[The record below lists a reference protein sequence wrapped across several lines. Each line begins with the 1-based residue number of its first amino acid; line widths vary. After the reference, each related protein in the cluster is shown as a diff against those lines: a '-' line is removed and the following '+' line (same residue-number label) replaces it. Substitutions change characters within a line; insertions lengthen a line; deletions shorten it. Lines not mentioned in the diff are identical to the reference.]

1 MPPASPAP
9 SKKVMPRSTAPRISR
24 IASGLVPPFVSPKR
38 PLLPPP
44 SPMTLETSP
53 DWPRATYSMGNPHA
67 FAIIAQALEEPPP
80 RCEFSR
86 MASLPNR
93 PKGRSIKNLRM
104 VWGFASRYRGH
115 LAVAA
120 LALAI
125 AAGATVSIPWGFKF
139 VIDKGFGPGA
149 GNPHTIAP
157 WFERLLGVVAVLALA
172 TATRYYFV
180 SWIGERTVAD
190 IRLAVH
196 RNLLRLSPGF
206 FEENRPAE
214 ITSRITVDTT
224 IIEQVVGTTV
234 SVALRNTVMGLACV
248 GILFALAPKLAAMM
262 LLGVPL
268 VVAPI
273 IFLGRKVRQVST
285 RSQDRIADVGTV
297 TSEVLGAMKILQAFN
312 QEGREASRFGQAVER
327 VFATAKK
334 RMLLRAIMTA
344 IVIFM
349 IFGAITMVIWQGA
362 IDVAAGRI
370 TGGTIAA
377 FVLYG
382 GLLAGAFGNLSEV
395 YCDLLRAAGAS
406 ERLSELLEAQPD
418 IHAPANP
425 AKLPEPARGE
435 LAFEQDT
442 FHYPTRP
449 ETSALDGFDLVVR
462 ARERLA
468 VVGPS
473 GAGKTTLFQLAERFY
488 DPQAGRILI
497 DGVDLRDA
505 DPADVRQ
512 RIAMV
517 PQETVMFAASARD
530 NLRYGNWGA
539 TEEQLWQAARD
550 ANAEDF
556 LRALPQGLDTFMGEG
571 GARLSGGQRQRI
583 AIARALLRD
592 APLLLLDEATSA
604 LDAESERLVQD
615 ALDRLMAD
623 RTTIVIAHRLA
634 TVRAADRIV
643 VMDAGRIVEEG
654 THASLNARGG
664 LYARLARLQFEDR
677 AA

>member
-1 MPPASPAP
+1 MA
-9 SKKVMPRSTAPRISR
+9 
-24 IASGLVPPFVSPKR
+24 
-38 PLLPPP
+38 
-44 SPMTLETSP
+44 TSP
-53 DWPRATYSMGNPHA
+53 QS
-67 FAIIAQALEEPPP
+67 
-80 RCEFSR
+80 
-86 MASLPNR
+86 R

-104 VWGFASRYRGH
+104 VWSFAAHYR
-115 LAVAA
+115 ARIACAA
-120 LALAI
+120 LALLV
-125 AAGATVSIPWGFKF
+125 AAAAATSIPFGLKL

-149 GNPHTIAP
+149 GEPHHIAK
-157 WFERLLGVVAVLALA
+157 WFEGLLGVVVLMGVA
-172 TATRYYFV
+172 TAFRYYFV
-180 SWIGERTVAD
+180 SWLGERTVAD

-214 ITSRITVDTT
+214 ITSRLTVDTT
-224 IIEQVVGTTV
+224 IIEQVVGTTI
-234 SVALRNTVMGLACV
+234 SVALRNTIMALVCV
-248 GILFALAPKLAAMM
+248 VIMFVLAPKLAGLMM
-262 LLGVPL
+262 LGVPI
-268 VVAPI
+268 VMGPI
-273 IFLGRKVRQVST
+273 ILLARRVRAISVK
-285 RSQDRIADVGTV
+285 SQDRIADVGTV
-297 TSEVLGAMKILQAFN
+297 TSEVLGAMKIVQAFN
-312 QEGREASRFGQAVER
+312 QQGREATRFADAVQK
-327 VFATAKK
+327 VFGTAK
-334 RMLLRAIMTA
+334 RRILVRSCMTA
-344 IVIFM
+344 I
-349 IFGAITMVIWQGA
+349 AIVLMFSAIVSVIWLGA
-362 IDVAAGRI
+362 IDVSAGRM

-382 GLLAGAFGNLSEV
+382 GLLAGGLGNLSEV
-395 YCDLLRAAGAS
+395 YGDLLRASGAS
-406 ERLSELLEAQPD
+406 ERLSELLHAEPD
-418 IHAPANP
+418 IGAPANP
-425 AKLPEPARGE
+425 TALPEPARGD
-435 LAFEQDT
+435 LAFENVT

-449 ETSALDGFDLVVR
+449 ETSALNDFSLVVKP
-462 ARERLA
+462 RERLA

-473 GAGKTTLFQLAERFY
+473 GAGKTTIFQLAERFY
-488 DPQAGRILI
+488 DPQNGRVLL

-517 PQETVMFAASARD
+517 PQETIMFASSARD
-530 NLRYGNWGA
+530 NLRYGNWNA
-539 TEEQLWQAARD
+539 SEDEIWQAARD

-556 LRALPQGLDTFMGEG
+556 LRALPDGLDTFMGEG

-643 VMDAGRIVEEG
+643 VMEGGRIVEEG
-654 THASLNARGG
+654 THATLNARGG

>member
-1 MPPASPAP
+1 MATTP
-9 SKKVMPRSTAPRISR
+9 TA
-24 IASGLVPPFVSPKR
+24 
-38 PLLPPP
+38 
-44 SPMTLETSP
+44 
-53 DWPRATYSMGNPHA
+53 
-67 FAIIAQALEEPPP
+67 
-80 RCEFSR
+80 
-86 MASLPNR
+86 R

-104 VWGFASRYRGH
+104 VWGFALNYPGH
-115 LAVAA
+115 IAIAA
-120 LALAI
+120 LALVV
-125 AAGATVSIPWGFKF
+125 AAAATSGVPYAFKLI
-139 VIDKGFGPGA
+139 IDKGFAPGA
-149 GNPHTIAP
+149 GTMRDLAR
-157 WFERLLGVVAVLALA
+157 WFEYLLFLVAVMALA
-172 TATRYYFV
+172 TAVRFYFV
-180 SWIGERTVAD
+180 SWLGERTVAD

-234 SVALRNTVMGLACV
+234 SVALRNLVLGVVCTA
-248 GILFALAPKLAAMM
+248 ILFALAPKLAAMM

-268 VVAPI
+268 VIAPI
-273 IFLGRKVRQVST
+273 VYLGRKVRQVSI

-297 TSEVLGAMKILQAFN
+297 AGEVLGAMKIVQAFN
-312 QEGREASRFGQAVER
+312 QQGRETARFTKAVER
-327 VFATAKK
+327 VFSTAKK
-334 RMLLRAIMTA
+334 RILLRAFMTA
-344 IVIFM
+344 IVIFLL
-349 IFGAITMVIWQGA
+349 FGAITWVIWQGA
-362 IDVAAGRI
+362 VDVASGRMS
-370 TGGTIAA
+370 GGTIAA

-382 GLLAGAFGNLSEV
+382 GLLAGAFGALSEV
-395 YCDLLRAAGAS
+395 YGDLLRAAGAS
-406 ERLSELLEAQPD
+406 ERLSELLHAEPD
-418 IHAPANP
+418 IRAPAKP
-425 AKLPEPARGE
+425 APLPVPARGE
-435 LAFEQDT
+435 LEFEHVE
-442 FHYPTRP
+442 FHYPTRR
-449 ETSALDGFDLVVR
+449 EVSALEDFSLSVQS
-462 ARERLA
+462 RERLA

-488 DPQAGRILI
+488 DPQRGRVLL

-505 DPADVRQ
+505 DPADIRQ

-517 PQETVMFAASARD
+517 PQDTVIFAASARD
-530 NLRYGNWGA
+530 NLRYGNWTA

-550 ANAEDF
+550 ANAEEF
-556 LRALPQGLDTFMGEG
+556 LRALPEGLDTFMGEG

-643 VMDAGRIVEEG
+643 VMDHGRIVEEG
-654 THASLNARGG
+654 THATLNKRGG
-664 LYARLARLQFEDR
+664 LYSRLARLQFEDR